1 MKAEATF
8 HEKERSSFNPIEILR
23 KTAQSRST
31 KRFLR
36 NPLSVTGLFLIVFF
50 TAVAL
55 FAPWLAPTRC
65 DLEGI
70 PSAECQW
77 DANQIPQDG
86 ISQLPKPYNPEA
98 WTTFPP
104 DWRLHPFGLTQ
115 NGYDLY
121 YGIIWGTRNAFY
133 VGIIVV
139 VFSLIMGILFGSF
152 AGFFGGWID
161 TLLMR
166 AVDVLFV
173 FPSFILAIVLVVII
187 HNKPV
192 WEIFGYKFHVEELH
206 AAMFAIAVVNWLIY
220 ARLIRGDILSAKEK
234 EYVQAARAV
243 GSSNSQIIWRHIL
256 PNTIYPVIVFASLD
270 IGSIVL
276 NIAGLSF
283 LGLGPQ
289 PGYADWGQLISFAR
303 SFVVQPQYWY
313 VVVIPSLAITLFV
326 LGWNLLGDA
335 FRDILDPKMRG
346 RGS

>member
-1 MKAEATF
+1 MKASVATPIGRTSF
-8 HEKERSSFNPIEILR
+8 SPKAVILGIARSR
-23 KTAQSRST
+23 GV
-31 KRFLR
+31 KRFFR
-36 NPLSVTGLFLIVFF
+36 NPLSVTGLFLIVVFCF
-50 TAVAL
+50 VAL
-55 FAPWLAPTRC
+55 FANWLAPTRC
-65 DLEGI
+65 ELEGI
-70 PSAECQW
+70 PAYDCTW

-86 ISQLPKPYNPEA
+86 ISQLPKPPRAEA
-98 WTTFPP
+98 WATFPP

-121 YGIIWGTRNAFY
+121 YGIIWGTRNAFF
-133 VGIIVV
+133 VGTVV
-139 VFSLIMGILFGSF
+139 VFSSLFFGLIFGSL

-161 TLLMR
+161 MLLMR
-166 AVDVLFV
+166 TVDILFV

-187 HNKPV
+187 GSNPILPIVGK
-192 WEIFGYKFHVEELH
+192 VEELH
-206 AAMFAIAVVNWLIY
+206 AAMFAIGIVNWLIY

-243 GSSNSQIIWRHIL
+243 GSGNTHIIWKHIL

-276 NIAGLSF
+276 SIAGLSF
-283 LGLGPQ
+283 LGLGPE

-303 SFVVQPQYWY
+303 QFVVQPQYWY
-313 VVVIPSLAITLFV
+313 VTVIPSLAITLFV